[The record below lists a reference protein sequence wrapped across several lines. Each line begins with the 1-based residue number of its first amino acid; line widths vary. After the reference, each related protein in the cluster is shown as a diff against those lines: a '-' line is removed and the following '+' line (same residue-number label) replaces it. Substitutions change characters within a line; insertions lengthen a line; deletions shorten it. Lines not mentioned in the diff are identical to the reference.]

1 MPSAQR
7 IGIRLYLGANQSRIY
22 YSTLMFEHMLRA
34 FRHKNYRLYFIGQGI
49 SLIGNWLS
57 DVAMAWM
64 VYRLTL
70 ESHPGESAWYL
81 GIVGFA
87 EQIPMLLLAPIA
99 GVFVDRWH
107 RRSILLVT
115 NLLSMLQSVGLALLA
130 FTHIITI
137 PHLLALSVFQGVVN
151 SFDMPARQA
160 FLVEIVEDRAD
171 LTNAIALN
179 SSMFN
184 GARLVGPAV
193 AGLLIAA
200 VGEAWCFTIDAISYS
215 AVLGCLLAMVIPRT
229 APSASKRQSAVHEFK
244 EGLEYSFG
252 SPPILTTLLFVGCV
266 SFMVMPMMVL
276 MPIFADQLSSAGH
289 GARTLGFLM
298 AATGIG
304 ALCGGA
310 YLASRTSVVGIGKI
324 MVAAAILLGAA
335 MIGFTAGSTLAW
347 RLAMLFAGGFGMI
360 LVMASGNTFLQS
372 VVPDKKR
379 GRVMSLFGTAIMGM
393 APMGSL
399 LSGWLASHWG
409 EAKTMDAA
417 GGCCIVAG
425 IIFGIMLPRLRKH
438 VHPMYAEK
446 GILVPPIIP
455 RVGKSD

>member
-1 MPSAQR
+1 
-7 IGIRLYLGANQSRIY
+7 
-22 YSTLMFEHMLRA
+22 MFEHMLRA

-49 SLIGNWLS
+49 SLTGNWLS

-64 VYRLTL
+64 VYRLTRDIH
-70 ESHPGESAWYL
+70 SGNSALYL

-87 EQIPMLLLAPIA
+87 EQIPMLLLSPIA
-99 GVFVDRWH
+99 GVFVDRWN
-107 RRSILLVT
+107 RRTILIVT
-115 NLLSMLQSVGLALLA
+115 NILSMLQSVGLAILA

-137 PHLLALSVFQGVVN
+137 PHLLMLSVFQGVVN

-160 FLVEIVEDRAD
+160 FLVEIVENRDD
-171 LTNAIALN
+171 LPNAIALN

-200 VGEAWCFTIDAISYS
+200 VGEAWCFTVDAISYL
-215 AVLGCLLAMVIPRT
+215 AVLGCLLAMVIHYV
-229 APSASKRQSAVHEFK
+229 APSQSKRQSAVNEFK
-244 EGLEYSFG
+244 DGLAYTFG
-252 SPPILTTLLFVGCV
+252 QPPILTTLLFVGCI

-276 MPIFADQLSSAGH
+276 MPIFADQISGTAH

-304 ALCGGA
+304 ALFGGV
-310 YLASRTSVVGIGKI
+310 YLASRKSVVGIGKV
-324 MVAAAILLGAA
+324 MVGAAILLGAT
-335 MIGFTAGSTLAW
+335 MIGFTAGTSFGW
-347 RLAMLFAGGFGMI
+347 RMANLFAGGFGMI

-393 APMGSL
+393 APFGSL
-399 LSGWLASHWG
+399 LSGWLATRIG
-409 EAKTMDAA
+409 EATTMDIA
-417 GGCCIVAG
+417 GGCCVAAG
-425 IIFGIMLPRLRKH
+425 VIFGAMLPRLRKY
-438 VHPMYAEK
+438 VHPMYLEK
-446 GILVPPIIP
+446 GIMVAPVVPP
-455 RVGKSD
+455 VGKSE